1 MIFGMDGLC
10 SFQGIR
16 EKFHKNSTGKFS
28 LTHLDSKATWNEG
41 IVKNK
46 GMEV

>member
-16 EKFHKNSTGKFS
+16 EKFHEKPIGQFS
-28 LTHLDSKATWNEG
+28 LMHLDSKATWNEG
-41 IVKNK
+41 IVKNQ

>member
-10 SFQGIR
+10 SLQGIR
-16 EKFHKNSTGKFS
+16 EKFHEKPIGKFS
-28 LTHLDSKATWNEG
+28 LMHLDSKATWNEG